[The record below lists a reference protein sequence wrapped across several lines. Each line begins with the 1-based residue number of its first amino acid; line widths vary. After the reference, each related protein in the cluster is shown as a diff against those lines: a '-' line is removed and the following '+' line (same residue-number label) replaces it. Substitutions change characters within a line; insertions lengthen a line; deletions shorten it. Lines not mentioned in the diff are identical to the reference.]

1 MFRQLTTKF
10 PTSDR
15 RAQYLVAGST
25 VASNSDV
32 SALAGDDDDDEE
44 AQNPVTRA
52 FRFDEEQGDSDEED
66 IEGVTSGSPRPREN
80 SFVNQIQWDEDYDA
94 VRPSAWQQRQR
105 RERRPHTVIQEAH
118 HPETEYGTRPT
129 VTAQAP
135 SSEQTP
141 LLRKV
146 SFSVVAS
153 PRRISETPTPD
164 RANLAPGGAQY
175 QSPNAFARRRFSGS
189 AVGGAPVFVRGHSTF
204 GQTVSSLSTLRFVR
218 GPGAKLCFSAF
229 QFNRD
234 PAWGGDAV
242 RAFGICLCWVG
253 RWLSAH
259 YLLRLR
265 RVLYVGFSSIHF
277 TTP

>member
-1 MFRQLTTKF
+1 MSSSFNFGSASSARSSVRDALQSCKCRASSHKFRQLTTKLS
-10 PTSDR
+10 TLDR

-25 VASNSDV
+25 VASNSDL

-105 RERRPHTVIQEAH
+105 RERRPHTVIQEAR
-118 HPETEYGTRPT
+118 HPETVYAMPPA
-129 VTAQAP
+129 VAPQAP

-175 QSPNAFARRRFSGS
+175 QSPNTFARRRFFGISG
-189 AVGGAPVFVRGHSTF
+189 GRCTCFLCGGHSTF
-204 GQTVSSLSTLRFVR
+204 GQTVSPLSTLPIFT
-218 GPGAKLCFSAF
+218 GT
-229 QFNRD
+229 
-234 PAWGGDAV
+234 WG
-242 RAFGICLCWVG
+242 
-253 RWLSAH
+253 
-259 YLLRLR
+259 
-265 RVLYVGFSSIHF
+265 
-277 TTP
+277 